1 MNQFSSRGPVA
12 TYSIVAR
19 DEKTGEMG
27 VAVQS
32 HYFSVGPI
40 VAWGEA
46 GVGVVATQSAVDP
59 AYGPRGLELMRD
71 GTSAKAA
78 LKQLLAQDPDISGRQ
93 VAMLDANGSVDA
105 YTGPK
110 SIYAAGH
117 LVGDQVSVQANLME
131 KETVWPAML
140 EAYERAKS
148 AGDDLTERLL
158 AALDAAEGEGGDIR
172 GKQSA
177 AILVVAAENSGQPWV
192 DNPFD
197 LRVEDHANPLAE
209 LRRLVT
215 MRWAYNALSEAGKRL
230 ANKDLNGAKQGFSRA
245 LDLAPDHVAHG
256 EIPFWIGITLI
267 NGGQPDEGI
276 PYLARAQK
284 QHSSWVDLLP
294 RLVSSGRFPDDAA
307 FMQRAVDAMKN
318 P

>member
-1 MNQFSSRGPVA
+1 MDQFSTRGPVA

-46 GVGVVATQSAVDP
+46 GIGVVATQSAVDP
-59 AYGPRGLELMRD
+59 AYGPRGLELMRK
-71 GTSAKAA
+71 GKSAKEA
-78 LKQLLAQDPDISGRQ
+78 LEELLDQDPDISGRQ
-93 VAMLDANGSVDA
+93 VAMLDSNGAVDA

-110 SIYAAGH
+110 SIFAAGH
-117 LVGDQVSVQANLME
+117 LIGEQVSVQANLME

-140 EAYERAKS
+140 EAYEQSKS
-148 AGDDLTERLL
+148 AGNDLAERLL
-158 AALDAAEGEGGDIR
+158 KALEAAEQEGGDIR

-177 AILVVAAENSGQPWV
+177 AILVVAGENTGQSWV
-192 DNPFD
+192 DQLFD
-197 LRVEDHANPLAE
+197 LRVEDHPDPLVE

-215 MRWAYNALSEAGKRL
+215 MRRAYNALIDAGKHL
-230 ANKDLNGAKQGFSRA
+230 ADKDSEKAMLGFSNA
-245 LDLAPDHVAHG
+245 LNLAPDHITHG
-256 EIPFWIGITLI
+256 EIPFWIGVTLI
-267 NGGQPDEGI
+267 NAGEI
-276 PYLARAQK
+276 AEALPYLARAQK
-284 QHSSWVDLLP
+284 QHKSWIDLIP

-307 FMQRAVDAMKN
+307 IIQQATDAMQN
-318 P
+318 V